1 VCSSSCDTS
10 FRRFPAYH
18 SDVSRQIRPT
28 HLLDCLKHNLYKA
41 IVNLQ
46 RLRYFVGV
54 TEELNFTRAAEQ
66 LPKAHS
72 LLGYQITQLDDE
84 PQDGERLTAHPW
96 RARASMTRRAPLVPT
111 ADILF
116 ERENT

>member
-1 VCSSSCDTS
+1 
-10 FRRFPAYH
+10 
-18 SDVSRQIRPT
+18 
-28 HLLDCLKHNLYKA
+28 LYKA

-84 PQDGERLTAHPW
+84 PKT
-96 RARASMTRRAPLVPT
+96 
-111 ADILF
+111 
-116 ERENT
+116 END